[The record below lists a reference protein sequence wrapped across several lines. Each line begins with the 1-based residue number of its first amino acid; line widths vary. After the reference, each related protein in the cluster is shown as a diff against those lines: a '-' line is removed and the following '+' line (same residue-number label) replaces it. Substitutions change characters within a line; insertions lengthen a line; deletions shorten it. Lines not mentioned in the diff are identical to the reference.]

1 MKPEPKEV
9 VRMLLAF
16 VVCIGI
22 LLVMLLR
29 KFDPQ
34 PSNPSITVTDPNF
47 GTAIF
52 TVEPLFAGSAN
63 RLAAAMACVR
73 GEIPWGLAPVK
84 KLLEDKVQ
92 QIRLLEAK
100 VKSFEQT
107 PPQHTDMIEP
117 PYWVPSA
124 PVTTRPV
131 GPYFGNEAGL
141 GEPKTQIT
149 LQSLLHVDGEAQWVP
164 WGTKLHVVEGLGGLY
179 SQAYVERTQAKVI
192 STVTVGDGSEKN

>member
-1 MKPEPKEV
+1 MNKNLHRIFSLGAFTGGV
-9 VRMLLAF
+9 SVALAGLF
-16 VVCIGI
+16 WTY
-22 LLVMLLR
+22 
-29 KFDPQ
+29 DPQ

-73 GEIPWGLAPVK
+73 GEIPWNLAPVK
-84 KLLEDKVQ
+84 KLLDDKVQ
-92 QIRLLEAK
+92 QIRLLEKK
-100 VKSFEQT
+100 VKAFEPT
-107 PPQHTDMIEP
+107 RTLENYDPLHVQHLPTQ
-117 PYWVPSA
+117 PSDPGDA
-124 PVTTRPV
+124 IFNART
-131 GPYFGNEAGL
+131 
-141 GEPKTQIT
+141 KIT

-164 WGTKLHVVEGLGGLY
+164 WGTKLHAVEGLGGLY